1 MTSSAPAPVQDP
13 AAAVSSTS
21 APPQSSK
28 ELKESLSPTQDQK
41 TASEALRNDDSNPQQ
56 GGGGAVPPP
65 QQPQGSG
72 RTQTNAPAVRHGM
85 PQRPSLKIPPTAKDE
100 RKLFVGGLPADG
112 KSNIVGEARTVFGQ
126 CLSHDWILGDS
137 LFIAT
142 VTDEEFSNFFAQF
155 GKVIDSIVMFDYE
168 TGRSRGF
175 GFVTYEDP
183 KVSRH
188 LLSLGEGGSSSGRV
202 QMRDKLVEIK
212 AAEPKEGRAA
222 GGGGRPHMRG
232 GRRKVSGDVA
242 AAPVPEAFPVIAAEG
257 PMYPYGHA
265 YPAMPDYGYPAYGAP
280 VHASPA
286 AYGAPIYAA
295 APAPYAF
302 MPPGYMAP
310 VFYPPEAA
318 AAPVTPALP
327 IEQGPAANFAGYAY
341 IPFVPPSAGP
351 PEQK

>member
-1 MTSSAPAPVQDP
+1 ML
-13 AAAVSSTS
+13 
-21 APPQSSK
+21 
-28 ELKESLSPTQDQK
+28 E
-41 TASEALRNDDSNPQQ
+41 
-56 GGGGAVPPP
+56 
-65 QQPQGSG
+65 
-72 RTQTNAPAVRHGM
+72 
-85 PQRPSLKIPPTAKDE
+85 
-100 RKLFVGGLPADG
+100 
-112 KSNIVGEARTVFGQ
+112 

-137 LFIAT
+137 LLIAT
-142 VTDEEFSNFFAQF
+142 VTDEEFANFFAQF

-183 KVSRH
+183 NVSRH
-188 LLSLGEGGSSSGRV
+188 LLSLGQGGSSSGHV

-222 GGGGRPHMRG
+222 GGGGGGGGGRPHMRG
-232 GRRKVSGDVA
+232 GRRKVAGDVA
-242 AAPVPEAFPVIAAEG
+242 AAPVPEAFLVAED

-265 YPAMPDYGYPAYGAP
+265 YPVMPSYGYP
-280 VHASPA
+280 

-295 APAPYAF
+295 APAPYPF

-310 VFYPPEAA
+310 VFYPPEATP
-318 AAPVTPALP
+318 AAPAFP

-341 IPFVPPSAGP
+341 IPFVPPTAGP